1 MFVSPAHGG
10 IILSLLFFVFEIL
23 DWYNPYMN
31 FLGLKVS
38 TGLMIAFL
46 PAHLGAVGLGT
57 PYPLAEIPREETLP
71 FHQTPACSSQGAG
84 QTAGT
89 VTHRWAG
96 FCYTGKS

>member
-1 MFVSPAHGG
+1 MIRCLSLLAHGG

-38 TGLMIAFL
+38 AGLMIAFCL
-46 PAHLGAVGLGT
+46 L
-57 PYPLAEIPREETLP
+57 TLVQSAWVLHTLWQKSQGP

-89 VTHRWAG
+89 VTRTVG
-96 FCYTGKS
+96 QVCYTGKS